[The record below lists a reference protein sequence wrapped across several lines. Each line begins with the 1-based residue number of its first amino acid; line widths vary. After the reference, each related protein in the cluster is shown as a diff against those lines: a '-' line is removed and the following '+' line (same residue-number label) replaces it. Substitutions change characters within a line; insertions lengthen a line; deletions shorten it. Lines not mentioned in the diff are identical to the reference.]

1 MFDWNWIT
9 TNSTT
14 LLMTFL
20 SGIGAYFI
28 LILMTR
34 IVGLRSFSK
43 MSSFDF
49 AITVAFGSVIAST
62 ILTDKP
68 SLLTGG
74 FGLIVLF
81 GIQYVVSKSRRLTV
95 LMQNLV
101 DNQPLLVMAGEE
113 ILSDHLHYA
122 RLTEDDLKSQLRR
135 SGITHPNQVL
145 AVVFE
150 TTGDVVVLPKNEDV
164 DPWLFSNVRGA
175 DKLLLP

>member
-1 MFDWNWIT
+1 
-9 TNSTT
+9 
-14 LLMTFL
+14 
-20 SGIGAYFI
+20 
-28 LILMTR
+28 
-34 IVGLRSFSK
+34 
-43 MSSFDF
+43 
-49 AITVAFGSVIAST
+49 
-62 ILTDKP
+62 
-68 SLLTGG
+68 
-74 FGLIVLF
+74 
-81 GIQYVVSKSRRLTV
+81 
-95 LMQNLV
+95 MQNLV